1 MQSIPDT
8 VAPYGRYAASG
19 PRWPAAYLAA
29 CAAVVLLLTA
39 IHSSAV
45 TLDDAYITY
54 RYAENLALHGQL
66 TYNLSG
72 PAQSF
77 ATTAPAYAT
86 LLAGLRLLG
95 LDIPL
100 VGGWLGIAAIIVAAA
115 ALADLLGHWSR
126 RGGLLAGILLAAF
139 PMSWLVLGMEGL
151 PALALALLGLALT
164 LRGRTTWAALALAAA
179 TLLRF
184 DAAAAAAAWGIFL
197 LVRHGATSGRAWRA
211 MLAYGL
217 AVVAVYGAMMLFLGV
232 PLPGTL
238 GSKQAQVALGI
249 TGFFSDTD
257 YLGGLLLMARAY
269 WAHSPAY
276 LAIPGLAIVGL
287 LLGLRGPKAGD
298 PAQAG
303 RPVRAGRPLQPVRSS
318 VAPFALLALWT
329 VLHLGLYV
337 VLGVTPYVWYYL
349 PVAPLLCALASAGI
363 VGIAGLVNRPATRL
377 TAAIGAALLL
387 LALPGPAVTHAL
399 MAAHPGGTPPTEP
412 QALAD
417 KALPG
422 TQYPAYR
429 ATGEW
434 LAANT
439 PEDATVGVTE
449 VGIMGYFSR
458 RPMVDFLGLL
468 DREVSQALARGDMSW
483 AMYARQPDYVAFSE
497 LNPAYAYGVYEDAW
511 FQAAYDPLQRI
522 GAQGFWGGDLTVYA
536 RGVEPLPQGTI
547 DALPRG
553 AEPLAIRFG
562 DGPSDAFELIGLTA
576 PAGPWQGGQA
586 ADVTFYWRVQQV
598 PERNF
603 AMFVHLVDDA
613 GRIVAGHDQPP
624 LLAAQ
629 PTSEWQPGIIYADFH
644 PIGLPPLPLAP
655 ATLTW
660 EVGFYDPDTGE
671 RLPAFGPDGVELPG
685 GQARFGERL
694 LLEGAAP
701 AVLGVDEPAPCR
713 IAIRSY
719 RVEGGAVRRGAETS
733 LVVEV
738 ADVSCPVDLTVD
750 LWDWNA
756 DRAVWAQTV
765 RVTRAGE
772 VAFTI
777 AVAAGDPAT
786 WPGLRLSAA
795 SGDARLYWLDDAGHP
810 LADTVKLTPLSLVGP

>member
-1 MQSIPDT
+1 MT
-8 VAPYGRYAASG
+8 AARSSNL
-19 PRWPAAYLAA
+19 RWAAACLAA
-29 CAAVVLLLTA
+29 CAAVVLLLAA
-39 IHSSAV
+39 IHSAAV

-54 RYAENLALHGQL
+54 RYAENLALHGRL
-66 TYNLSG
+66 VYNLSG

-77 ATTAPAYAT
+77 ATTAPAYAA

-100 VGGWLGIAAIIVAAA
+100 SGGWLSILAMIVAAA
-115 ALADLLGHWSR
+115 ALADLVAHWSR
-126 RGGLLAGILLAAF
+126 PGGLLAGILLAAF
-139 PMSWLVLGMEGL
+139 PMGWLVLGMEGL

-164 LRGRTTWAALALAAA
+164 LRGRTMWAALALATA

-184 DAAAAAAAWGIFL
+184 DAAAAAGAWGVFL
-197 LVRHGATSGRAWRA
+197 LVRHGVASPRAWRPMVTYA
-211 MLAYGL
+211 LT
-217 AVVAVYGAMMLFLGV
+217 VIVVYGAMMLFFGV

-249 TGFFSDTD
+249 TGFFSDTG
-257 YLGGLLLMARAY
+257 YLDGLLLLARAY

-276 LAIPGLAIVGL
+276 LALVGLAIAGM
-287 LLGLRGPKAGD
+287 LLGLQGQKTGD
-298 PAQAG
+298 PSGAG
-303 RPVRAGRPLQPVRSS
+303 RPVRAR

-329 VLHLGLYV
+329 VLHLALYL

-349 PVAPLLCALASAGI
+349 PVAPLLCALAAAGI
-363 VGIAGLVNRPATRL
+363 VSLATWAKRPATRL
-377 TAAIGAALLL
+377 GAAIGAALLL
-387 LALPGPAVTHAL
+387 LALLGPAVTHVL
-399 MAAHPGGTPPTEP
+399 MAAHAQETSATEP
-412 QALAD
+412 QSLAD

-429 ATGEW
+429 AAGEW
-434 LAANT
+434 LAVNT
-439 PEDATVGVTE
+439 PEGATVGVTE
-449 VGIMGYFSR
+449 VGIMGYLSR

-483 AMYARQPDYVAFSE
+483 AMYARQPDYTAFSE
-497 LNPAYAYGVYEDAW
+497 LNPVYAYGVYEDPW
-511 FQAAYDPLQRI
+511 FQAAYDPQQRI
-522 GAQGFWGGDLTVYA
+522 PARGFWGGDLTVYA
-536 RGVEPLPQGTI
+536 RRVEPLPQGTI
-547 DALPRG
+547 DALPVG
-553 AEPLAIRFG
+553 AEPLTIRFG
-562 DGPSDAFELIGLTA
+562 DGPKGAFELIGLTA
-576 PAGPWQGGQA
+576 PAGPWQGGQV

-629 PTSEWQPGIIYADFH
+629 PTGTWQPGIIYADYH

-655 ATLTW
+655 AALTW

-671 RLPAFGPDGVELPG
+671 RLPAFGPDGVEMPG
-685 GQARFGERL
+685 GQARFGQRL
-694 LLEGAAP
+694 LAEGAPP
-701 AVLGVDEPAPCR
+701 AILGIDEPAPCR
-713 IAIRSY
+713 IAIRGY
-719 RVEGGAVRRGAETS
+719 RVEGGAVRRGGVTS
-733 LVVEV
+733 LVVDV
-738 ADVSCPVDLTVD
+738 ADLSCPIDLTLD

-772 VAFTI
+772 VAYSM
-777 AVAAGDPAT
+777 AVAADDPAT

-795 SGDARLYWLDDAGHP
+795 SGNVRLSWLDDAGHP